1 MEIRVLR
8 RRALGIR
15 AIAKELGSRTTVKRY
30 LRDQAA
36 SRYAPRSPRPTKLDS
51 YKAYLRETHR
61 RGEAALESGR
71 GAARGDPGARLRRR
85 KLPGNVLRPKMKAE
99 LRLSNARRICL
110 SWP

>member
-15 AIAKELGSRTTVKRY
+15 AIAKELDSRTTVKRY

-51 YKAYLRETHR
+51 YKPYLRER
-61 RGEAALESGR
+61 IAAARPRWSPDVVLLGEIREHGYVGGSCQAMSSGR
-71 GAARGDPGARLRRR
+71 
-85 KLPGNVLRPKMKAE
+85 K
-99 LRLSNARRICL
+99 
-110 SWP
+110 